1 MKASSE
7 RNPLKIIIAGAVML
21 LCDGCVSQTR
31 CIVYAGKNGSQLE
44 INQTTCGLIAGI
56 CGFTTHAS
64 SGCTFYLPETKD
76 VYEGGE
82 IAEKGINSNPST
94 RYAGSISF
102 LRAKG
107 QVAINLTRDGR
118 PFEFN
123 GKFQYRS
130 ERNDAL
136 SP

>member
-1 MKASSE
+1 M
-7 RNPLKIIIAGAVML
+7 RNPLNIIIASTVML

-31 CIVYAGKNGSQLE
+31 CVVYAGKNGSQLE
-44 INQTTCGLIAGI
+44 INQTTCGLIPGI

-64 SGCTFYLPETKD
+64 NGCTFYLPGTKD
-76 VYEGGE
+76 VYDGGE
-82 IAEKGINSNPST
+82 VAGKGIKSDASA

-102 LRAKG
+102 LRAKNR
-107 QVAINLTRDGR
+107 VEISLTQDGR
-118 PFEFN
+118 PFGFN
-123 GKFQYRS
+123 GNYHYRL